1 VVTRTLVILNVKH
14 SGGALEATANPSSSK
29 AGRVAGACY
38 VNARDEVTVAGPHGT
53 PPHAARISAGYCGEY
68 STNQL
73 AAMNTVESTPRISFL
88 LCSVASCYVHE
99 SSQIE
104 REKRNKK
111 KDQRKL
117 NQITELAAMFSRCN
131 MTEPIIFKAE
141 MNLNK
146 MVLKHNSH

>member
-1 VVTRTLVILNVKH
+1 
-14 SGGALEATANPSSSK
+14 
-29 AGRVAGACY
+29 

-53 PPHAARISAGYCGEY
+53 PPHAARISAGKCGSPPPLQTPACAPCKVQTSAGYCGEY

-73 AAMNTVESTPRISFL
+73 AAMDTVESTPRISFL